1 VVSRTTPEEEFTMND
16 PTVRPNP
23 EQPGTRYQ
31 PPDNG
36 GLKDDIE
43 VGPTDADEDID
54 EGTPIDEG
62 TDVEPDEAGL
72 DEG

>member
-1 VVSRTTPEEEFTMND
+1 VVWRTTSKEDFTMND
-16 PTVRPNP
+16 PTVRPTP
-23 EQPGTRYQ
+23 EQPGTRDQ

-43 VGPTDADEDID
+43 VGPIDEGEDID

-62 TDVEPDEAGL
+62 TDVAPEDGL

>member
-1 VVSRTTPEEEFTMND
+1 MNE
-16 PTVRPNP
+16 PTVRSTP
-23 EQPGTRYQ
+23 EQPGTRSQ
-31 PPDNG
+31 PPDTG

-43 VGPTDADEDID
+43 AGPIDAGEEID

-62 TDVEPDEAGL
+62 TDEDPDEAGL

>member
-1 VVSRTTPEEEFTMND
+1 MTD
-16 PTVRPNP
+16 PNVRPNP

-31 PPDNG
+31 PPDTG

-43 VGPTDADEDID
+43 VGPIDEGEDID

-62 TDVEPDEAGL
+62 TEAEPDEPGL

>member
-1 VVSRTTPEEEFTMND
+1 VASRTTPEEDCTMNE

-23 EQPGTRYQ
+23 EQPGTGYE

-43 VGPTDADEDID
+43 LGPVDEAEDID

-62 TDVEPDEAGL
+62 TDV
-72 DEG
+72 

>member
-1 VVSRTTPEEEFTMND
+1 MSD
-16 PTVRPNP
+16 PTIRSNP

-43 VGPTDADEDID
+43 TGPIDEGEDID
-54 EGTPIDEG
+54 EGTPVDEG
-62 TDVEPDEAGL
+62 TDADPDEAGL